1 MSALDAMFAG
11 LESAFYRQMD
21 RQLARE
27 EHVEK
32 TWQPAKAALCANQAF
47 VADALEYAFEAT
59 PALVAA
65 VAGADDFEA
74 GRLLRKMVADRAD
87 AQLDEVWNQNHAH
100 AETPDDL
107 VTWWEKCRRTAEA
120 SLRPAQ
126 PHVAASL
133 PAQCGDFSTQE
144 PQP

>member
-11 LESAFYRQMD
+11 LESAFYRQAD

-27 EHVEK
+27 EHAEK

-47 VADALEYAFEAT
+47 VTDALEYAFGAT

-100 AETPDDL
+100 AETPDEL
-107 VTWWEKCRRTAEA
+107 VAFWETCSRTAEA

-126 PHVAASL
+126 PRVAASL
-133 PAQCGDFSTQE
+133 PAQCGAFFKRGTDG
-144 PQP
+144 